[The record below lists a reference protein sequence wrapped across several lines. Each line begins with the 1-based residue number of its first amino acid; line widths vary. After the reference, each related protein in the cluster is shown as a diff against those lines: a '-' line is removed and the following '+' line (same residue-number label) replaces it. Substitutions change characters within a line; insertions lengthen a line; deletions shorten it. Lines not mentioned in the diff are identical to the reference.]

1 MINIY
6 NSNDSKFLTLK
17 RYLEDRNLGSASF
30 FVVGKQMYY
39 FAMTTVSKKLA
50 LATELVM
57 LQDKKDPVSKNR
69 LEELNKKLTLVCKCK
84 ALNVTDIYW
93 ENVVSGDHIDL
104 RVDLKGIED
113 EINVKYSFIDNQV
126 LDYSYSVISQFVSEK
141 VYTTSN
147 EMRASLKLML
157 KGYLQKAINQA
168 IQDKLLKRYAVGW
181 NEDSEFDILVYQWT
195 EEQEAFGEN
204 TNISAD
210 EIKTFVKKVLEYGVE
225 VIFMFLYALA
235 AFSHPRIYHRNY
247 GRQPVLNV
255 YCKDKEKLHTY
266 ANLFFNISGMAI
278 GDAHTLY
285 KDDYI
290 SISSNSV
297 DNNKFF
303 LYANIPVIVS
313 KNGNLNASN
322 RVIKKIIGGLGEKI
336 RFFPVIISENK
347 VTEDNIISIC
357 LDGVKTLGNFGSA
370 RKLFQYL
377 CYKYVDWSEQKLF
390 DKCKITIPRYNQF
403 DEQFARSTF
412 LYEYSVAKY
421 ASMVSLSKGVLC
433 FLKQE
438 YEIIYEEKQL
448 QNLLACVIEKNRE
461 IEKVTHKNY
470 VDDFIKFFNEKVV
483 TKENI
488 ENQVVIR
495 AEDSKDAGEYYY
507 VKGNFWA
514 REFLK
519 TFGLNISENK
529 LKKILNQKDML
540 GHFQNGTRTGY
551 TVTRSFHKKK
561 YPYYRFSAEPFE

>member
-17 RYLEDRNLGSASF
+17 KYLKDRNLGSASF
-30 FVVGKQMYY
+30 FVAGKQMYY
-39 FAMTTVSKKLA
+39 SAMTTVSKKIELA
-50 LATELVM
+50 KELVM

-84 ALNVTDIYW
+84 ALNVNDIYW
-93 ENVVSGDHIDL
+93 ENVVSGDYIDL

-181 NEDSEFDILVYQWT
+181 NEDSEFDMLAYQWT
-195 EEQEAFGEN
+195 EEQESFGEN
-204 TNISAD
+204 TNISVD
-210 EIKTFVKKVLEYGVE
+210 EIKTFVKKVLEYGAE

-235 AFSHPRIYHRNY
+235 AFSHPRIYHRIY

-255 YCKDKEKLHTY
+255 YCKDKKKLHTY
-266 ANLFFNISGMAI
+266 ANLFFNISGMEI
-278 GDAHTLY
+278 GSAHILNR
-285 KDDYI
+285 KDYI

-322 RVIKKIIGGLGEKI
+322 RVIKKIIGGLGGKI

-357 LDGVKTLGNFGSA
+357 LDGVKTFDDFESA
-370 RKLFQYL
+370 RKQFQYL
-377 CYKYVDWSEQKLF
+377 CYKYVDWSEQNEI
-390 DKCKITIPRYNQF
+390 KITIPCYNQF
-403 DEQFARSTF
+403 DDQFARSTF

-438 YEIIYEEKQL
+438 YEIIYKGEQL
-448 QNLLACVIEKNRE
+448 QNLLACVIEKDRE

-470 VDDFIKFFNEKVV
+470 VDDFIKFFNEKVA

-488 ENQVVIR
+488 ENRVVIR
-495 AEDSKDAGEYYY
+495 AEDSKDAGEFYY
-507 VKGNFWA
+507 VKGDFWVG
-514 REFLK
+514 EFLE

-529 LKKILNQKDML
+529 LKKILNQKDL
-540 GHFQNGTRTGY
+540 LDHFQNGSRTSY
-551 TVTRSFHKKK
+551 IVTRSFDKKK
-561 YPYYRFSAEPFE
+561 GLYYRFSAEPFE